1 MTVAVATGAPSAGV
15 SHWNSI
21 DWTVV
26 YHHVH
31 RLQMRIAK
39 AVEEARWHK
48 VSSLSH
54 LLTRSYYGK
63 LWAVRRVV
71 TNKGKNTA
79 GVDRIIWNTP
89 QQKVNAVKAL
99 QQRGYRPQPLRRI
112 YIPKANG
119 KQRPLGIPTMKD
131 RAMQALYALAL
142 TPISETLADAN
153 SYGFREK
160 RSVADAI
167 AQCFICLAKK
177 VSPQWIL
184 EADIKA
190 CFDQIDHDWLIR
202 HIPMDKRI
210 LRQWLKS
217 GYLENGAFRQTEKG
231 TPQGGIISPVIANMT
246 LDNLE
251 AAIKTAVAR
260 RGACVNVIRYADDF
274 VITGANPEILTEQ
287 VRPVVETF
295 LEVRGLQLSEEKT
308 HLGHIE
314 EGFDFLGFNVRKYDQ
329 TLLIKPTQAKVKSF
343 MERIRE
349 YIKSNIS
356 VQADRFLR
364 GLNSRLRGFANFYRH
379 VVSKRTFS
387 EIDQRVYQLLRNW
400 MHKRHR
406 NKTHAW
412 CKKKYIRRWGT
423 RWQFTVSTIK
433 NGKINPLRLFK
444 VADLPIIRHIK
455 VKGDAHPYNPLY
467 AEYFEQRRSNNWRR
481 RMTDR
486 KFLAIPAIERTV

>member
-1 MTVAVATGAPSAGV
+1 MTVAYATGAPSTGV

-26 YHHVH
+26 YQHVH

-39 AVEEARWHK
+39 AVEEAHWHK
-48 VSSLSH
+48 VSALCR

-79 GVDRIIWNTP
+79 GVDRIIWNTR

-99 QQRGYRPQPLRRI
+99 QRRGYRPQPLRRI
-112 YIPKANG
+112 YIPKSNG

-210 LRQWLKS
+210 LRLWLKS

-231 TPQGGIISPVIANMT
+231 TPQGGIFTP
-246 LDNLE
+246 
-251 AAIKTAVAR
+251 
-260 RGACVNVIRYADDF
+260 
-274 VITGANPEILTEQ
+274 
-287 VRPVVETF
+287 
-295 LEVRGLQLSEEKT
+295 
-308 HLGHIE
+308 
-314 EGFDFLGFNVRKYDQ
+314 
-329 TLLIKPTQAKVKSF
+329 PTK
-343 MERIRE
+343 
-349 YIKSNIS
+349 
-356 VQADRFLR
+356 
-364 GLNSRLRGFANFYRH
+364 
-379 VVSKRTFS
+379 
-387 EIDQRVYQLLRNW
+387 
-400 MHKRHR
+400 
-406 NKTHAW
+406 
-412 CKKKYIRRWGT
+412 
-423 RWQFTVSTIK
+423 
-433 NGKINPLRLFK
+433 
-444 VADLPIIRHIK
+444 
-455 VKGDAHPYNPLY
+455 
-467 AEYFEQRRSNNWRR
+467 
-481 RMTDR
+481 
-486 KFLAIPAIERTV
+486 